1 MKDIRTAAA
10 VRQRNQVVADDK
22 LQRLMA
28 ETPDGRKY
36 EVTGLSRELL
46 ARRGFNKRSV
56 MEVANLVDN
65 ESMDVDEPEERANK
79 RKM

>member
-10 VRQRNQVVADDK
+10 VRQRDQRVADDK
-22 LQRLMA
+22 LQQLMA
-28 ETPDGRKY
+28 DTPDGRKY
-36 EVTGLSRELL
+36 EAAGLSREML

>member
-10 VRQRNQVVADDK
+10 VRQRDQRAADDK
-22 LQRLMA
+22 LQQLMA

-36 EVTGLSRELL
+36 EAAGLSREML